1 MFICKFIYYLSNGR
15 DSLFYIRFHWSCCV
29 TAKNYIYLLWLIFFM
44 FTIKFMNIIRMPC
57 LILAEVHL
65 WKFMALMIAIIIT
78 LFYNILFVL
87 RFYWHFPIQRVPKF
101 FTQIFIVLFFRK
113 WIIFSIWMFNEIM
126 NFSLTIISPLA
137 FFQMY
142 MRSAPSV
149 TWRSAINWFAT
160 LSYCKSSLKS
170 LVYYIYLSF
179 IIITNKYTKLLISM
193 SICMMFSYMV
203 DISLA
208 KTFTLIALIWTLMI

>member
-1 MFICKFIYYLSNGR
+1 
-15 DSLFYIRFHWSCCV
+15 
-29 TAKNYIYLLWLIFFM
+29 
-44 FTIKFMNIIRMPC
+44 MN
-57 LILAEVHL
+57 
-65 WKFMALMIAIIIT
+65 AIIIT

-87 RFYWHFPIQRVPKF
+87 TFYWHFPIQRVPKF
-101 FTQIFIVLFFRK
+101 FTQIFIVLFFRVR
-113 WIIFSIWMFNEIM
+113 IIYGIWMFSEFI

-170 LVYYIYLSF
+170 LVYNIYCFF

-208 KTFTLIALIWTLMI
+208 KTFTLIALIWTLMILFFTTMFIRSMN